1 MRVVTSFR
9 ILHKKFFGRLT
20 FWRCWPMHVETDR
33 RSDWSKNSRAQ
44 RAFWNNTSGTDVNR
58 RKGHGGHQISNMD
71 EEPTTSTELE
81 PVPCS
86 SDSERH
92 PWPYLSKLFEFKGSK
107 NDSWRFQ
114 CVKCLPQRKELLAFK
129 NSPSNL
135 KKHIEVRHA
144 MLVINI

>member
-9 ILHKKFFGRLT
+9 ISCIHIFWSTDVLALLANARWNRSEIWLVKELTRSARVLKQHKRK
-20 FWRCWPMHVETDR
+20 C
-33 RSDWSKNSRAQ
+33 
-44 RAFWNNTSGTDVNR
+44 VNR
-58 RKGHGGHQISNMD
+58 RTRWTPISNMD